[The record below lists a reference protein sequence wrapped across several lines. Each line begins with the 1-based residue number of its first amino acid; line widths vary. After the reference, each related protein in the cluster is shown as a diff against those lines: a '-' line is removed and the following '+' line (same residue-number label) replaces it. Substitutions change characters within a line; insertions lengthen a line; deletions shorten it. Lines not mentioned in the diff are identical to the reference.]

1 MESLDR
7 ILEQIW
13 DTQWHSFD
21 EIKKNIF
28 LPSDKLD
35 EMLCF
40 LEKQEFINKKKEKIR
55 ITCRGLKFLALRE
68 SVIYFAEIFYNVE

>member
-1 MESLDR
+1 MRLLDE
-7 ILEQIW
+7 ILEKIC
-13 DTQWHSFD
+13 DTRWHSFD

-40 LEKQEFINKKKEKIR
+40 LEKQEFINKENEKIR
-55 ITCRGLKFLALRE
+55 ITRLAKKFLTLK
-68 SVIYFAEIFYNVE
+68 S